1 MMRKGFTLI
10 ELLVVISIIGLL
22 SSVVL
27 ASLSKTRE
35 RAGYAKASRD
45 ITTMRTALEL
55 FRQNNGDW
63 PPIGSANYYYSDNA
77 HGWPTLGAMMQS
89 VLPSFPYPSYPTRI
103 VLVGGRNTL
112 ISGYSYYKGTN
123 TNPQRIRVY
132 NSATGNFVACII
144 IYQGYYLSFATM
156 EQNDFTLKDGGT
168 DPDTIEKQD
177 GDVRVTY
184 NPADCP

>member
-1 MMRKGFTLI
+1 MKKGFTLI

-27 ASLSKTRE
+27 ASLAKTKE
-35 RAGYAKASRD
+35 RAGYAKAAQD

-55 FRQNNGDW
+55 FYQDNGDW
-63 PPIGSANYYYSDNA
+63 PPVGLSNYYYSDSA
-77 HGWPTLGAMMQS
+77 HGWPTFGNLMQS
-89 VLPSFPYPSYPTRI
+89 VLKSIPYPSYPTR
-103 VLVGGRNTL
+103 VVTVNGRDIMLN
-112 ISGYSYYKGTN
+112 GYSYFKGTN
-123 TNPQRIRVY
+123 ANPQRIRVY
-132 NSATGNFVACII
+132 NSINNNFVACII

-177 GDVRVTY
+177 GDVRITY